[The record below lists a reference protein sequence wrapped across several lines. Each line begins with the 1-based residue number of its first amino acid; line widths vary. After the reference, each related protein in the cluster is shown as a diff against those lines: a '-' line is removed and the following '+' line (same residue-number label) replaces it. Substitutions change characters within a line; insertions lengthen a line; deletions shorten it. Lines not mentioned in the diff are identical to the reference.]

1 MDAILHTQPSF
12 AFVVLRLSLAIIFF
26 AHGSQHLW
34 GLFGG
39 KGPTAQVTNWRD
51 KYSIPIGIGVIGIF
65 TEFVGML
72 SMISGFLVR
81 PSALGIA
88 IFIAVALFKSHWEH
102 GFFLTGPGKTG
113 TGIEYCL
120 AIFFIA
126 VAVLIGG
133 AGMWSVDLWLTGSQ

>member
-1 MDAILHTQPSF
+1 MDGILYTEPSF
-12 AFVVLRLSLAIIFF
+12 AFVILRLSLAIIFF

-39 KGPTAQVTNWRD
+39 KGPKGQVTNWHE
-51 KYSIPIGIGVIGIF
+51 KYSIPIVIGCIGIF
-65 TEFVGML
+65 TEFVGTL
-72 SMISGFLVR
+72 SMVSGFLVR
-81 PSALGIA
+81 PFALGIA

-102 GFFLTGPGKTG
+102 GFFLTGPGKKG

-126 VAVLIGG
+126 VALLIGG
-133 AGMWSVDLWLTGSQ
+133 GGAWSVDHWLAG